1 MALDGG
7 GRRYDGGGAVRCLG
21 GGKSQDGRCRQ
32 VVVVVVDME
41 RGTSESGG
49 ADAGGGVLLPTPTPG
64 KQAQLGS
71 THMNSGLRLPAPVFS
86 AKWLP
91 FGFLTISLHGQSRGA
106 PRHPLPC
113 HDLEAPGWWSS
124 CPRGR
129 VTSGPDTDCGFSPT
143 RAAVHGWT
151 KKREDSRRGA
161 SSCGT
166 PGSAL
171 GCDFEWEPGAH
182 QEVEF
187 KRETPGCGALAVAGR

>member
-1 MALDGG
+1 MSGWWEKPRWKMQA
-7 GRRYDGGGAVRCLG
+7 GRWWWWTWNEERVKVEGQMREEGFF
-21 GGKSQDGRCRQ
+21 CRRRR
-32 VVVVVVDME
+32 
-41 RGTSESGG
+41 RGNKHSSE
-49 ADAGGGVLLPTPTPG
+49 
-64 KQAQLGS
+64 S